1 MGNDRREFI
10 RYKIKP
16 NTIFLYSNYSPV
28 NGWVRDICKE
38 GMAFEYI
45 SNGECEPKAKIR
57 LILTGDKFP
66 FYLPDLVCKTI
77 YNTEA
82 DNKNNWL
89 SKRPGLQRCGVKFE
103 TDDPTMQEKLTFL
116 FKSEAVM

>member
-1 MGNDRREFI
+1 MIGLVIFQALQFI
-10 RYKIKP
+10 RYQIKP
-16 NTIFLYSNYSPV
+16 DTIFLYSNYSPV

-45 SNGECEPKAKIR
+45 SNGECEPKPKIR

-89 SKRPGLQRCGVKFE
+89 SKRPGLQRCGVNSKQ
-103 TDDPTMQEKLTFL
+103 MIQLYK
-116 FKSEAVM
+116 KN